1 MDTKRCSVCN
11 EEKAISEFRNENKSC
26 NMCRDKANEQK
37 KKYRINNPE
46 KVALQAKKRLDRV
59 RDEVITCPICQYD
72 VKKYK
77 FKQHENS
84 VGHQYLL
91 DMYEAGEE
99 VDKPDEIETDRQGR
113 VWYKCSACKETMLQ
127 CMWGSHIAS
136 PNHNDCKEEA
146 MTISFNR
153 DILETQH
160 LLTYDYN
167 CCDE

>member
-1 MDTKRCSVCN
+1 M
-11 EEKAISEFRNENKSC
+11 
-26 NMCRDKANEQK
+26 
-37 KKYRINNPE
+37 
-46 KVALQAKKRLDRV
+46 
-59 RDEVITCPICQYD
+59 
-72 VKKYK
+72 
-77 FKQHENS
+77 
-84 VGHQYLL
+84 GHQYLL

-136 PNHNDCKEEA
+136 PNHDDCKEEA